1 MNDKLQQLQI
11 LLEQR
16 FLDKEDYRIL
26 DNQILS
32 KRAIT
37 FETQHL
43 INEIIPIAT
52 TCPTWVKSK
61 YFRQG
66 YVLKIILKTN

>member
-1 MNDKLQQLQI
+1 MKEKLEQLKI

-16 FLDKEDYRIL
+16 FLDKNDFQIL

-32 KRAIT
+32 KRALT
-37 FETQHL
+37 FETL
-43 INEIIPIAT
+43 SMINEIVPIAT

-61 YFRQG
+61 YFRNG
-66 YVLKIILKTN
+66 YVIKVILKSN